1 MKLRAFDISE
11 ANSYIKRILTNDPI
25 LYNLRVKG
33 EISNFKAH
41 TRGHYYFTIKDEF
54 SRINAIMFA
63 TNVKKL
69 KFLPQDGMKVMLT
82 GRISVYEASGTYQI
96 YVNDMIEDGIDG
108 ILASDTEWEEK
119 LEALIINKAY
129 RSQIAE
135 NAYRTIMSRA
145 TTKAIKMNFLEIK
158 G

>member
-1 MKLRAFDISE
+1 MQDKYITVTQLTR
-11 ANSYIKRILTNDPI
+11 YIKFKLDNDE
-25 LYNLRVKG
+25 NLMQVFLKG

-96 YVNDMIEDGIDG
+96 YVNDMIEDGIG
-108 ILASDTEWEEK
+108 NLYVAYEQ
-119 LEALIINKAY
+119 LKA
-129 RSQIAE
+129 
-135 NAYRTIMSRA
+135 
-145 TTKAIKMNFLEIK
+145 KK
-158 G
+158 